1 MLYASIKAMTE
12 RKEPEDL
19 MTVDIEK
26 LREHIGTKVESIDVA
41 TAAPLRGMIVTFG
54 RDEEAPKQGEPIAPG
69 WHRCYFLPMTPPE
82 GLGADGLPL
91 STGVLPKMPFPR
103 RMFAGT
109 KHEFQKPIKVGD
121 KLRRETEL
129 ADIQLREG
137 STGALIFT
145 TIVSRIYGPEGLAM
159 EEEAAGVFRE
169 EVRTGEKSGVP
180 KREAPPANLPWRR
193 TIAADPVSLFR
204 YSALTFNPHRIH
216 YDRPYAMD
224 IEGYPGLVVHGPY
237 SSQCLLDFARDHG
250 GGRNLKSYAMRARAP
265 LFDNDPF
272 QVVGRPIKDGEGC
285 ELWAITPQGTI
296 AMAAMV
302 TYH

>member
-1 MLYASIKAMTE
+1 
-12 RKEPEDL
+12 
-19 MTVDIEK
+19 MTVDIDA
-26 LREHIGTKVESIDVA
+26 LRAHIGTKIESEDVA
-41 TAAPLRGMIVTFG
+41 SAAPLHGMIVTFG
-54 RDEEAPKQGEPIAPG
+54 RDEKAPGPGEPIAPG

-82 GLGADGLPL
+82 GLGADGLPT
-91 STGVLPKMPFPR
+91 STGVLPEMPFPR

-109 KHEFQKPIKVGD
+109 KHEFHKPIRVGD
-121 KLRRETEL
+121 ALRRETEL

-145 TIVSRIYGPEGLAM
+145 TVVSRIYGPEGLAM

-169 EVRTGEKSGVP
+169 EVKPGEKSGVP
-180 KREAPPANLPWRR
+180 KREAPPADLPWRR
-193 TIAADPVSLFR
+193 TITAGPVSLFR

-216 YDRPYAMD
+216 YDRPYAMEV
-224 IEGYPGLVVHGPY
+224 EGYPGLVVHGPY

-250 GGRNLKSYAMRARAP
+250 GGRDLKSYAMRARAP

-272 QVVGRPIKDGEGC
+272 DVVGRPTEDGNSC
-285 ELWAITPQGTI
+285 ELWAVTPQGTI
-296 AMAAMV
+296 AMAATV